1 MKLAVVGSYGNG
13 KTTLSTAI
21 AEELNLSRV
30 HATPM
35 VLSDGALQIS
45 LEQCDELELLQ
56 LVSRRLIERVSA
68 ESAALDTGFV
78 SDGSVLHELLY
89 AAIRYRFGL
98 HPSDGECVPTRILPA
113 EAKAVEALRV
123 EVVNYARQTYDA
135 VIFVPNEKRLSDD
148 PPPISEQFRALLD
161 SAMLDLLKA
170 ERFPYVVVRGP
181 VRERTD
187 AATGFIASL

>member
-21 AEELNLSRV
+21 AEELNLPRV

-35 VLSDGALQIS
+35 VLSDGTLQIP

-68 ESAALDTGFV
+68 ESAAFDTGFV

-98 HPSDGECVPTRILPA
+98 HPSDEDCAPTRVLPA

-123 EVVNYARQTYDA
+123 EVMNYARQTYDA

-148 PPPISEQFRALLD
+148 PPPINEQFRALLD
-161 SAMLDLLKA
+161 TAMLDLL
-170 ERFPYVVVRGP
+170 EDENLPYVAVRGS